1 MSGKKKGNKL
11 KLKEVNSVD
20 LCPQGANPDA
30 DICLFKSTDTTEPAV
45 QTNPPASNDDNKRSF
60 FKSIADAIATALQ
73 AAYPVP
79 FPAEVVEKDSMSFN
93 DITARQEIDE
103 NMWKYLRAFE
113 ESVNSIVR
121 DGDIEAAEKSTMLN
135 DTLAQFSAKMT
146 SLFPALIGT
155 TKADDDTPGELEKSI
170 TEGDD
175 IMEINI
181 KDLDT
186 SKLSAEDQA
195 TFKALVEKCAE
206 GEPATPPAAEGTPAD
221 PATSATEP
229 AAKSAETPS
238 LEDFPEFKKMFDEMA
253 ETKKAMESMIAKQAE
268 NEMLDVAKKYSIL
281 GKKPEEL
288 AGTLQTLKKSGDAAY
303 NAYIEALDAQLNMV
317 NKSGLFGEIG
327 KSTHGDVGNS
337 DEAFAKTETLAKSI
351 AAEKGISMEQ
361 AMVQVWETHPELAE
375 ACAN

>member
-11 KLKEVNSVD
+11 KLTEVNSVD

-30 DICLFKSTDTTEPAV
+30 DICLFKSADTTEPN
-45 QTNPPASNDDNKRSF
+45 TPASNDEKKRSF

-73 AAYPVP
+73 TAYPVP
-79 FPAEVVEKDSMSFN
+79 FPAGVVEKDSMSFN

-121 DGDIEAAEKSTMLN
+121 DGDIEAAQKGTMLN

-155 TKADDDTPGELEKSI
+155 TKADDDPGELEKSI

-175 IMEINI
+175 NMDINI

-206 GEPATPPAAEGTPAD
+206 GEPVPVVEDHLAGKEPAPVVEPTTKSVETTPAEN
-221 PATSATEP
+221 PAVTKAL
-229 AAKSAETPS
+229 ADLAE
-238 LEDFPEFKKMFDEMA
+238 A
-253 ETKKAMESMIAKQAE
+253 KKAYEDMIAKQAE
-268 NEMLDVAKKYSIL
+268 NEMLEVAKKYVHL
-281 GKKPEEL
+281 GKKPEDLVE
-288 AGTLQTLKKSGDAAY
+288 TLQTLKKSGDAAY
-303 NAYIEALDAQLNMV
+303 NAYIEALDGQLAMV
-317 NKSGLFGEIG
+317 EKSGIFTEFG
-327 KSTHGDVGNS
+327 KTTHGDVDVN
-337 DEAFAKTETLAKSI
+337 EAHDKTETLAKSR
-351 AAEKGISMEQ
+351 AAEKGITMEQ
-361 AMVQVWETHPELAE
+361 ARCEIWEENPDLAD
-375 ACAN
+375 ACASN

>member
-11 KLKEVNSVD
+11 KLTEVNSVD

-30 DICLFKSTDTTEPAV
+30 DICLFKSADTTEPN
-45 QTNPPASNDDNKRSF
+45 TPASNDEKKRSF

-73 AAYPVP
+73 TAYPVP
-79 FPAEVVEKDSMSFN
+79 FPAGVVEKDSMSFN

-121 DGDIEAAEKSTMLN
+121 DGDIEAAQKGTMLN
-135 DTLAQFSAKMT
+135 DTLSQFSAKMT

-155 TKADDDTPGELEKSI
+155 TKADDVPGELEKSI
-170 TEGDD
+170 KEGDD
-175 IMEINI
+175 IMEFNI

-206 GEPATPPAAEGTPAD
+206 GEPATPPATEGTPAE
-221 PATSATEP
+221 PATPATEP
-229 AAKSAETPS
+229 AAKSAETTPS

-253 ETKKAMESMIAKQAE
+253 ETKKALDSMIAKQAE
-268 NEMLDVAKKYSIL
+268 NEMLEVAKKYSIL

-317 NKSGLFGEIG
+317 NKSGIFGEIG
-327 KSTHGDVGNS
+327 KSVHADVGTA
-337 DEAFAKTETLAKSI
+337 DEAYAKTEALAKSI
-351 AAEKGISMEQ
+351 AAEKGITMEQ
-361 AMVQVWETHPELAE
+361 AMVQVWETNPELAE